1 MGWNEAMDVEN
12 TRKLFND
19 EIRFAVSLWGEVTPI
34 RIVNIEVS
42 RIGRRKHL
50 SIPLN
55 SSLTLTSPI
64 LRFM

>member
-42 RIGRRKHL
+42 QAVGDMF
-50 SIPLN
+50 
-55 SSLTLTSPI
+55 SSHYNYSNVVV
-64 LRFM
+64 

>member
-42 RIGRRKHL
+42 LDVSKGKHV
-50 SIPLN
+50 LN
-55 SSLTLTSPI
+55 HVE
-64 LRFM
+64 F

>member
-42 RIGRRKHL
+42 QAEGDMF
-50 SIPLN
+50 
-55 SSLTLTSPI
+55 SSHYNYSNVVV
-64 LRFM
+64 